1 MCLKTSVLLI
11 RDLIEC
17 ICKKGNGPDNNDT
30 SIMLHYN
37 ILFIMNYTNL
47 LTLSSEVN
55 IFGILIIKQRIVKV
69 NLNVVPFFAYI

>member
-47 LTLSSEVN
+47 LTLSSKVN
-55 IFGILIIKQRIVKV
+55 IFGILIIKQRVANEKQIF
-69 NLNVVPFFAYI
+69 VPFFAYI